1 MAKVNRRFPANAE
14 GDAEEAFFLKRLMRW
29 VIMSEQWPV
38 RMTLILHQLSDDAQ
52 LNGGALELASGKEIG
67 NARFLTA
74 ELLTPTGEEHP
85 LPPEVGHRYIDLLKK
100 SRPTEKSASQ
110 IVDNFMKEE
119 DVTEEE
125 SAKVAPAKCTEVAP
139 AKCTE
144 EALATPAL
152 NMPLHQFYRKEVE
165 HLIFGPVGAFL
176 EKIIALDGDPEVF
189 DAILYYGTTEVCNE
203 CKRRIKPTEKRL
215 TVPDKSKGSCK
226 VRAFRHVP
234 QKCPAN
240 DDDDAED
247 VAWLQEL
254 TVMDVYF
261 LERFSFNLNPAI
273 SQTIKTEFGRRR
285 IQDENGYYHKPTR
298 EEGIKARQIQN
309 TETLTTMRNAEG
321 WQLDQRVAE

>member
-74 ELLTPTGEEHP
+74 ALLTPTGDEHP
-85 LPPEVGHRYIDLLKK
+85 LPAEVGHRYIDLLKK
-100 SRPTEKSASQ
+100 SQPTEKSARQ
-110 IVDNFMKEE
+110 IVDSFI
-119 DVTEEE
+119 TEEKE
-125 SAKVAPAKCTEVAP
+125 GAKVAPAKRAEEAP
-139 AKCTE
+139 AM
-144 EALATPAL
+144 PAL
-152 NMPLHQFYRKEVE
+152 NMPLHQFYREEVE

-189 DAILYYGTTEVCNE
+189 DAIVYYGTTEVCNE

-215 TVPDKSKGSCK
+215 TVPDESKDSCNSK
-226 VRAFRHVP
+226 ARAFRHVP

-273 SQTIKTEFGRRR
+273 SQTIKTAFGRRR
-285 IQDENGYYHKPTR
+285 IQDEDGYYHKPTR
-298 EEGIKARQIQN
+298 KEGIEARRTQN
-309 TETLTTMRNAEG
+309 METLTTMRIAPIAEA
-321 WQLDQRVAE
+321 W